1 MVKGRLLLLLRFSS
15 ASVFPAVVPPS
26 LLSFVGVVSPV
37 VTSAWKNLCR
47 ADCVFW
53 AEAVQD
59 LEGGLGPTRSAGAL
73 KGASSTEE
81 GRRAGSVSPL
91 PLRRPGE
98 TEEEPLQL
106 FWLQTNVPGWFPG
119 L

>member
-1 MVKGRLLLLLRFSS
+1 MKGRLLLLLRFSS

-26 LLSFVGVVSPV
+26 LLSFVGVVPPV

-59 LEGGLGPTRSAGAL
+59 LEGGLGPRGSTGAL
-73 KGASSTEE
+73 IGASSTEE
-81 GRRAGSVSPL
+81 GRRAGSVPPL
-91 PLRRPGE
+91 LLRRPGE

-106 FWLQTNVPGWFPG
+106 LWVQTNVPGWFPG

>member
-1 MVKGRLLLLLRFSS
+1 MKGRLLLLLRFSS
-15 ASVFPAVVPPS
+15 ASVISAGVPPS

-37 VTSAWKNLCR
+37 VASARKNLCR

-59 LEGGLGPTRSAGAL
+59 LEGGLGPTGSTGAL

-81 GRRAGSVSPL
+81 GRRAGPVSPL
-91 PLRRPGE
+91 LLRCPGE